1 MHDDAGKTVGIV
13 GLHVDDF
20 IHAGSD
26 SFNDSILYPILKSF
40 QVGKNEKESFM
51 YTGFYIKQSG
61 DNIVLDQSKY
71 TNSTVEIIE
80 MDPKRMKEKT
90 SDLTESERTDLRKMA
105 GALNWIVR
113 ATRPDLAFEMIELS
127 TKFKSGI
134 VDDLI
139 RVRKALLNTK
149 MNKAEILI
157 PALEN
162 PRDWQ
167 ILCYTDAAL
176 GNLNDGVD
184 STGGH
189 IVFLTDSEQKKCAVL
204 DWQANKIKRVV
215 RSTLAAEALS
225 LCDGLETAL
234 HIRRVLEDTLN
245 LPSKTIKIHGIV
257 DNRSTVDAVKSTTV
271 VDDKRLRR
279 EIGAIKQLLERGDI
293 NSITWVPGSEQLA
306 DVLTKRGVNSCKL
319 LNVIQTGKLN

>member
-1 MHDDAGKTVGIV
+1 
-13 GLHVDDF
+13 
-20 IHAGSD
+20 
-26 SFNDSILYPILKSF
+26 
-40 QVGKNEKESFM
+40 M

-162 PRDWQ
+162 P
-167 ILCYTDAAL
+167 
-176 GNLNDGVD
+176 
-184 STGGH
+184 
-189 IVFLTDSEQKKCAVL
+189 
-204 DWQANKIKRVV
+204 
-215 RSTLAAEALS
+215 
-225 LCDGLETAL
+225 
-234 HIRRVLEDTLN
+234 
-245 LPSKTIKIHGIV
+245 
-257 DNRSTVDAVKSTTV
+257 
-271 VDDKRLRR
+271 
-279 EIGAIKQLLERGDI
+279 
-293 NSITWVPGSEQLA
+293 
-306 DVLTKRGVNSCKL
+306 
-319 LNVIQTGKLN
+319 